1 MDENCCE
8 NPDIKIITGNRTC
21 INCSVVHHP
30 YITHGWIDYNPR
42 NVVLRKSVYSRTAY
56 VKSKIEQLRL
66 SPNETRAF
74 MDVWVIVES
83 RLKIITS
90 KRFPKLEFFISKIL
104 ENLDIPKQPSYK
116 ISDALRQ
123 KYEIMWKQI
132 V

>member
-8 NPDIKIITGNRTC
+8 NLDIKIINGNRTC
-21 INCSVVHHP
+21 INCGVVHHP
-30 YITHGWIDYNPR
+30 YFVNDWIDYNPR

-104 ENLDIPKQPSYK
+104 EYLDIPKQPSYK
-116 ISDALRQ
+116 ISDALRK

>member
-8 NPDIKIITGNRTC
+8 NLDIKIINGNRTY
-21 INCSVVHHP
+21 INCGVVHHP
-30 YITHGWIDYNPR
+30 YFVNDWIDYNPR

-83 RLKIITS
+83 RLKIITG
-90 KRFPKLEFFISKIL
+90 KRFPKIDFFINKIL
-104 ENLDIPKQPSYK
+104 EYLDISKQPSYK
-116 ISDALRQ
+116 ISDALRK

>member
-8 NPDIKIITGNRTC
+8 NLDIKIINGNRTC
-21 INCSVVHHP
+21 INCGVVHHP
-30 YITHGWIDYNPR
+30 YFVNDWIDYNPR

-56 VKSKIEQLRL
+56 VKSRIEQLRL

-83 RLKIITS
+83 RLKIITG
-90 KRFPKLEFFISKIL
+90 KRFPKIDFFINKIL
-104 ENLDIPKQPSYK
+104 EYLDIPKQPSYK
-116 ISDALRQ
+116 ISDALSK